1 MEASVSLAIELYL
14 KEKALAKAAELAG
27 MTTIEFKEV
36 IASRGVTRENEGKS
50 ANDMDIKLKKLGIIK
65 SKEDVD
71 RALKQYRKGKITIG
85 KAAEMAGV
93 SLREMIALAAKK
105 GIPFQ
110 YSLDDLYEDV
120 EAVESL

>member
-1 MEASVSLAIELYL
+1 
-14 KEKALAKAAELAG
+14 

-36 IASRGVTRENEGKS
+36 MASRGVTRETEGKS

-85 KAAEMAGV
+85 KAAEMACV

-110 YSLDDLYEDV
+110 YSLDDMYEDV